1 MLIHTENTAPEVSSG
16 ATEHQ
21 AEGPF
26 SCRALDQIGYFE
38 GQAGIPAI
46 RTAFEFRLLLIAPP
60 PAGGRRSAGATDLRD
75 LGRLLSEPAWHRR
88 RGRAICQQQCRG
100 GRMGLLF
107 VDKGAPSGY
116 LKQRRAPADAAKPAK
131 RPRSLAMALLH
142 SRTGL
147 GGGRSVAVGRG
158 F

>member
-26 SCRALDQIGYFE
+26 SCRALDQVGYFE

-60 PAGGRRSAGATDLRD
+60 PAGGRRSAGATDHRD
-75 LGRLLSEPAWHRR
+75 
-88 RGRAICQQQCRG
+88 
-100 GRMGLLF
+100 F
-107 VDKGAPSGY
+107 
-116 LKQRRAPADAAKPAK
+116 
-131 RPRSLAMALLH
+131 
-142 SRTGL
+142 
-147 GGGRSVAVGRG
+147 GRSRLGICGGAGPFASNSAAAAAWGCFLSIRALPQAT
-158 F
+158 